1 MKKKI
6 FAVLISVVVVS
17 LGVFVPAESV
27 TARLADSPEGVEPS
41 SAQQE
46 EEELLI
52 EDILDELNLSI
63 DLAAE
68 EEVKEQIERIKSM
81 VVKLQWVELTSSLE
95 SALNY
100 KRAIAEQL
108 ERLIYELPVSSPDV
122 ATFAAAPA
130 SNPLYE
136 ELVRIRAKI
145 DRLIEMETPPEDMP
159 PPPPEIER
167 PPKVEKMVV
176 YSAKFLCGPAFGYEG
191 VQRGSYST
199 AVNVHNPHDGR
210 VHIYK
215 KAVIANR
222 EDEPRGKIS
231 AFRKV
236 VLGPDEAIE
245 IDCIDICS
253 LLNPP
258 QDLTRLSAVS
268 PETGETEELL
278 STPTLEATEIN
289 PVRSPI
295 RFLKGF
301 VVIYAT
307 EPVDVVSVYSA
318 STPVGFSLDVEY
330 LSPSTYGVLPVTPP
344 PDEECPDGCYC
355 LTQVQAK
362 ERGYTLCDGEEVVCG
377 YDDNGEEKYCFEEA
391 DGGGCP
397 EGCVCLGKE
406 KAAEAVEMGYSLCQ
420 DREIIC
426 GYDEQQNPLYCYER
440 PTEQEECP
448 DGCVC
453 LDRDVAAEHDYP
465 LCQDREMVCGYDAQQ
480 NPLYCYERPTEQ
492 EDCPDACECLTQAEA
507 KRLGYTLCDGQLTFC
522 GYNDAGEAR
531 YCFEEADQDDCPDA
545 CYCLTEAE
553 AEKYGYALCGG
564 REILCG
570 YDAQQ
575 NPLYCYE
582 RPTEQED
589 CPDACLCLTQSEAE
603 QLGYGYCG
611 GQKVFCGYNT
621 AGVAMYCYEKPDEG
635 EWECPDDC
643 ECLTSAEAQERGYS
657 RCNNQW
663 IICGY
668 DAAGNALY
676 CYEKPTGESDDCPQG
691 CACLTDLEA
700 KRLGYTELC
709 QGERTPCDYAPG
721 APSRWCY
728 QVPD

>member
-1 MKKKI
+1 MKKKF

-27 TARLADSPEGVEPS
+27 TARLADSPDGVKPS

-68 EEVKEQIERIKSM
+68 EEVKEQIERIKAM
-81 VVKLQWVELTSSLE
+81 VRKLQWIERTSSLE
-95 SALNY
+95 TALNY
-100 KRAIAEQL
+100 KRAIAEEL
-108 ERLIYELPVSSPDV
+108 ERLIYELPVSSTDV
-122 ATFAAAPA
+122 ASFAAAPT

-136 ELVRIRAKI
+136 ELVRIRGKI
-145 DRLIEMETPPEDMP
+145 DRLIALETPPEDVP

-176 YSAKFLCGPAFGYEG
+176 YSAKFLCGPAFGDEG

-210 VHIYK
+210 VYIYK

-222 EDEPRGKIS
+222 EDESRGEIS

-245 IDCIDICS
+245 IDCVDIYS

-268 PETGETEELL
+268 PESGETEELL
-278 STPTLEATEIN
+278 SAPTLDATAIN
-289 PVRSPI
+289 PLRSPI

-355 LTQVQAK
+355 LTRAQAK
-362 ERGYTLCDGEEVVCG
+362 ERDYTLCEGEEVICG
-377 YDDNGEEKYCFEEA
+377 YDDDGEAKYCFEEA
-391 DGGGCP
+391 TDGDGCP

-440 PTEQEECP
+440 PADQEECP

-453 LDRDVAAEHDYP
+453 LGRDVAAEHDYP
-465 LCQDREMVCGYDAQQ
+465 LCQNREILCGYDAQQ
-480 NPLYCYERPTEQ
+480 NPLYCYQRATS
-492 EDCPDACECLTQAEA
+492 EDCPDACDCLTQAEA
-507 KRLGYTLCDGQLTFC
+507 KRLGYTLCEGQQTFC

-531 YCFEEADQDDCPDA
+531 YCFEEA
-545 CYCLTEAE
+545 
-553 AEKYGYALCGG
+553 
-564 REILCG
+564 
-570 YDAQQ
+570 AQ
-575 NPLYCYE
+575 E
-582 RPTEQED
+582 E

-621 AGVAMYCYEKPDEG
+621 AGAAMYCYEKPDEG
-635 EWECPDDC
+635 EWECPQGC
-643 ECLTSAEAQERGYS
+643 ECLTSVEAQERGYS

-676 CYEKPTGESDDCPQG
+676 CYEEPTGESDDCPQG

-709 QGERTPCDYAPG
+709 QGERIPCDYAPG

-728 QVPD
+728 QISD